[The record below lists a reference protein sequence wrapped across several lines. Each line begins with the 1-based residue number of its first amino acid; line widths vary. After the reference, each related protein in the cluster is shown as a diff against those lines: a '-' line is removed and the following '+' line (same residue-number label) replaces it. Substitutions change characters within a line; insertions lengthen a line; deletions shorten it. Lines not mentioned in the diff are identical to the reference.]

1 MSGACESSSRPW
13 FLAWLAIGAAAGLGV
28 LTIPTIGPYVLLISV
43 AAALGV
49 ATRRRSAAGLPG
61 LLSGVGLPLL
71 YVAYLNR
78 HGPGTVCTTTA
89 TGQSCVDEWSPWLW
103 LAAGGAL
110 LLAGAVWSTAT
121 DRRRRSK

>member
-28 LTIPTIGPYVLLISV
+28 LTILTIGLYLLLISV
-43 AAALGV
+43 AAALAV
-49 ATRRRSAAGLPG
+49 AARRRSAVGLPG

-78 HGPGTVCTTTA
+78 QGPGTVCTTTA

-103 LAAGGAL
+103 LAAGVVL
-110 LLAGAVWSTAT
+110 FLAGAVWFTVT
-121 DRRRRSK
+121 GRRGRAR